1 MNLLYMVR
9 LVDLQKLYEE
19 DDVIAREE
27 QKRLRYQAL
36 RRGFSL
42 RAPSLRPQSSAGP
55 SLRSMPTLRERLNI
69 PASVPR
75 EIPELDDEES
85 LSDYEGGGGGSH
97 RRL

>member
-9 LVDLQKLYEE
+9 LVDLQQLYEE
-19 DDVIAREE
+19 DDVIAKEE

-42 RAPSLRPQSSAGP
+42 RAATMRPQSFSAPG
-55 SLRSMPTLRERLNI
+55 LRSIPTLRERLNV

-85 LSDYEGGGGGSH
+85 ISDYEGGGGGS
-97 RRL
+97 RRRN